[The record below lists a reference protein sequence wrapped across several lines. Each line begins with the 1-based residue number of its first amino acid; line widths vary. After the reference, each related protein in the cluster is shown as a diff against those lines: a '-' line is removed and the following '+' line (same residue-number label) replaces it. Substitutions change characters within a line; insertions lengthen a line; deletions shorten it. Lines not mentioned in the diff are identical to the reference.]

1 MPSEDLYELD
11 IGFEVK
17 IAKWRVDDQTDPD
30 NREWALF
37 VYDRLQNKWIDTSD
51 LDRSGEE
58 VYITSFKKK

>member
-1 MPSEDLYELD
+1 MPSEDLYELN

-30 NREWALF
+30 NREWSLF
-37 VYDRLQNKWIDTSD
+37 VYDRLQNEWICTAD

-58 VYITSFKKK
+58 AIITSFKKK